1 MKILLSGAQ
10 GMLGQAMTSALA
22 GHSNIIQYS
31 RAEFDLTCP
40 DQMDRVIRNEQPD
53 YIINCAAYT
62 AVDLAEKEEG
72 KAIAINGTGV
82 EKLAQICNQYSVTLI
97 HFSTDYV
104 FNGAAQH
111 PYPVDAPVDPI
122 NAYGNSKLIGEN
134 AISRAGGKFY
144 VFRISWL
151 YAPHG
156 KNFFRW
162 VAESE
167 QSELNIVDSQT
178 GSPTSALSVA
188 DFVKHLVSSDPE
200 QYGIYHFTNKGEWTW
215 YAFAK
220 AINNKLQLGKEINAV
235 SEFKTAAKRPAYSV
249 MDTTR
254 TIQAFNYTIKTID
267 QALDEVVS
275 HYKN

>member
-1 MKILLSGAQ
+1 MKILITGAQ
-10 GMLGQAMTSALA
+10 GMLGQAMIQVFTDHEVVAL
-22 GHSNIIQYS
+22 S
-31 RAEFDLTCP
+31 RNDFDLTCP
-40 DQMDRVIRNEQPD
+40 HEMNRAVRNLRPD
-53 YIINCAAYT
+53 YVINCAAYT
-62 AVDLAEKEEG
+62 AVDLAEKEED

-82 EKLAQICNQYSVTLI
+82 EKLAQICNQYNATLI

-104 FNGAAQH
+104 FNGSASQ
-111 PYPVDAPVDPI
+111 PYPDDAPVDPI
-122 NAYGNSKLIGEN
+122 NAYGYSKLIGEN
-134 AISRAGGKFY
+134 AVSRIGGKFY

-167 QSELNIVDSQT
+167 QSELSIIDTQT

-188 DFVKHLVSSDPE
+188 DFVQHLVSNDPE
-200 QYGIYHFTNKGEWTW
+200 HYGIYHFTNQGEWTW

-220 AINNKLQLGKEINAV
+220 AINNKLHLNKKISAV
-235 SEFKTAAKRPAYSV
+235 SEFKTAAKRPEYSV
-249 MDTTR
+249 MDTSR
-254 TIQAFNYTIKTID
+254 TSQVFNYTIKTID
-267 QALDEVVS
+267 EALKEVVS